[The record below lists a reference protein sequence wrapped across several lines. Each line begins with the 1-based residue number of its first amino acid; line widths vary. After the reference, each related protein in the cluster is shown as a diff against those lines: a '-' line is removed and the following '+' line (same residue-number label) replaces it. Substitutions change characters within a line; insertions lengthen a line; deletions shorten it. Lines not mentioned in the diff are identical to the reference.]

1 MMNDMNSLLTEEEQK
16 IITKLESEM
25 LFALTVAHMTFYKN
39 EIQAIISQAKRR
51 HSFLEKLEKEALV

>member
-1 MMNDMNSLLTEEEQK
+1 MNDMNSLLTEEEQK

-51 HSFLEKLEKEALV
+51 NSFLEKLEKEALV